1 MEDVYKR
8 QLLGLATKAGKI
20 ASGEFSTEKSVKSG
34 KGFLVLVAADASE
47 NTKKKFRNMCEF
59 YEVPVYFLADKEEL
73 GKFCGKEFRASLAV
87 QDENFAK
94 AMLKELEKM
103 EPVSYT
109 HLDVYKRQLWHWA
122 FLRHF

>member
-1 MEDVYKR
+1 MSFPGMSGKSRKNPGTGTVLKNNNKVLS
-8 QLLGLATKAGKI
+8 LLGLATKAGKI

-103 EPVSYT
+103 E
-109 HLDVYKRQLWHWA
+109 Q
-122 FLRHF
+122 